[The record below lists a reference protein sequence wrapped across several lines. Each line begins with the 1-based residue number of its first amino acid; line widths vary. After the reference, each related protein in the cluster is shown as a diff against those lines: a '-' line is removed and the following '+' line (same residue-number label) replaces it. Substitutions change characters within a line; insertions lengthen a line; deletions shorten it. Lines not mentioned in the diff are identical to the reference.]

1 MGGCGAGGIPQSLCG
16 LLFYAEFRLLAV
28 CFSLDKGQRFR
39 KRDVKR
45 LGPDRVWHENPF
57 LPF

>member
-1 MGGCGAGGIPQSLCG
+1 MGQGVFPRASCG

-39 KRDVKR
+39 KRDAKR
-45 LGPDRVWHENPF
+45 LGQDRVWHENPF